1 MRWLAD
7 GATVS
12 ETHLSANGTG
22 MAYAGDNSEQPV
34 STTNP
39 LAYYYYYTV
48 SSTGIRESFVC
59 VHQWQESIRN
69 LNLNS
74 FLLNHSKE
82 YHIAMV
88 ASWFE
93 YFAESYFYPELK
105 TLGVVAWTGLTLC
118 ALGEALRKCA
128 MLTAG
133 SNFHHLV
140 RVKREE
146 DHELVTSG
154 VYSICRHPSYAG
166 WFLWSVGTQ
175 DEHERTS
182 AYSFTMEPSER
193 APLQRERRHMEQK
206 AEIDDDLLLLANPVC
221 LVAYTMVTWMFFRE
235 RVEEEEITLLEFFGE
250 EYAAYQKRVATGL
263 PFIKGFKMEL

>member
-1 MRWLAD
+1 MVIAAALFLRRPEESGQ
-7 GATVS
+7 GASKVQWRAAMLGSACGASILTACLGS
-12 ETHLSANGTG
+12 RSLLSFALYGITLS
-22 MAYAGDNSEQPV
+22 MFHFTEYLSIAYI
-34 STTNP
+34 NP
-39 LAYYYYYTV
+39 
-48 SSTGIRESFVC
+48 
-59 VHQWQESIRN
+59 RN
-69 LNLNS
+69 LNLDS

-93 YFAESYFYPELK
+93 YFVELYFYPDLK
-105 TLGVVAWTGLTLC
+105 SLGIVACSGLVLC
-118 ALGEALRKCA
+118 AMGEALRKCA

-146 DHELVTSG
+146 NHQLVTSG

-175 DEHERTS
+175 
-182 AYSFTMEPSER
+182 
-193 APLQRERRHMEQK
+193 
-206 AEIDDDLLLLANPVC
+206 LLLANPFC
-221 LVAYTMVTWMFFRE
+221 LIAYTMFTWMFFRE